1 MNEYTGMKKMNF
13 LLLAISLL
21 LFTGLTYAQ
30 QDSMAKQDT
39 LSLTLQQ
46 CISIAMDE
54 SPTIRIAQRDIERVD
69 YANKE
74 KMSALFPAIN
84 ASASYS
90 RTLKKQKMFFDI
102 PGFPSS
108 PDGIEVGQDNT
119 FAGVLSASMPI
130 ISPTLWASLK
140 MNETDAALTMESA
153 RSSKLSLINSV
164 TKAFYG
170 VLLAQ
175 DSYKVF
181 ERTYQNAAENARI
194 IQNKF
199 EQGAVSEF
207 EWIRAD
213 VQVRNALTNLVSAES
228 AINLSTLQL
237 KMLMGI
243 DMHTAIQP
251 TGKLA
256 DYESLVFEQAIQLSN
271 NSLDKNTDLN
281 QFDLKAKQLK
291 QSLEIQKSTWLPTL
305 SASINY
311 QYMSMPNDDVAFKDY
326 YWFPTSTAGLTLS
339 IPIFQGG
346 SKHYKAKQ
354 LQVQIKAMDDQ
365 RENLKRSLELQAI
378 TFTDNMIKAIE
389 KMESG
394 KKALT
399 QAEKALDISQKM
411 YEVGVGTYLD
421 VTNAELGY
429 IQAGLSY
436 NQSIYD
442 FISAKSELEKILGT
456 TIN

>member
-1 MNEYTGMKKMNF
+1 MKKMNF

-411 YEVGVGTYLD
+411 YEVGAGTYLD

>member
-1 MNEYTGMKKMNF
+1 MNEYTGMKKMKF

-102 PGFPSS
+102 PNFPSS

-153 RSSKLSLINSV
+153 RSSKLSLVNSV

-199 EQGAVSEF
+199 EQGTVSEF

-243 DMHTAIQP
+243 GMHTAIQP
-251 TGKLA
+251 TGTLA

-271 NSLDKNTDLN
+271 NSLNNNTDLN

-305 SASINY
+305 SASVNY

-354 LQVQIKAMDDQ
+354 LQVQIRAMDDQ
-365 RENLKRSLELQAI
+365 RENLKRSLELQSI
-378 TFTDNMIKAIE
+378 TYTDNMIKAIE

-399 QAEKALDISQKM
+399 QAEKALSISQKM
-411 YEVGVGTYLD
+411 YEVGAGTYLD

-442 FISAKSELEKILGT
+442 FISAKADLEKILGT

>member
-1 MNEYTGMKKMNF
+1 MKKMKF
-13 LLLAISLL
+13 LLLVMSFLL
-21 LFTGLTYAQ
+21 MAGLTHAQ
-30 QDSMAKQDT
+30 QDSITKQDT
-39 LSLTLQQ
+39 LSVTLQQ

-54 SPTIRIAQRDIERVD
+54 SPTIRIAQREIERVD

-74 KMSALFPAIN
+74 KMSALFPAVN

-140 MNETDAALTMESA
+140 MNETDAALIGESA

-199 EQGAVSEF
+199 QQGAVSEF

-243 DMHTAIQP
+243 DMHTTIRP
-251 TGKLA
+251 TGTLA
-256 DYESLVFEQAIQLSN
+256 DYESLVFEQAIKLSN

-311 QYMSMPNDDVAFKDY
+311 QYMSMPNDDVAIKDY

-346 SKHYKAKQ
+346 NKHYKAKQ
-354 LQVQIKAMDDQ
+354 LQLQIKTMDDQ

-378 TFTDNMIKAIE
+378 TYTDNMIKAIE

-399 QAEKALDISQKM
+399 QAEKALSISQKM
-411 YEVGVGTYLD
+411 YEVGAGTYLD

-442 FISAKSELEKILGT
+442 FISAKSDLEKILGT

>member
-1 MNEYTGMKKMNF
+1 MKKMKF
-13 LLLAISLL
+13 LLFAISFLMMAG
-21 LFTGLTYAQ
+21 FTHAQ
-30 QDSMAKQDT
+30 QDSIAKQDT

-181 ERTYQNAAENARI
+181 KRTYQNAAENARI

-243 DMHTAIQP
+243 DMHTTVQP

-256 DYESLVFEQAIQLSN
+256 DYESLVFEQTIQLSN

-354 LQVQIKAMDDQ
+354 LQVQIKTMDDQ

-378 TFTDNMIKAIE
+378 TYTDNMIKAIE

-411 YEVGVGTYLD
+411 YEVGAGTYLD

-442 FISAKSELEKILGT
+442 FISAKSDLEKILGT

>member
-1 MNEYTGMKKMNF
+1 MKKMNF
-13 LLLAISLL
+13 LIMVLSLL
-21 LFTGLTYAQ
+21 LLTGLTHAQ
-30 QDSMAKQDT
+30 QDSITKQDT

-311 QYMSMPNDDVAFKDY
+311 QYMSMPNDDVAIKDY

-346 SKHYKAKQ
+346 NKHYKAKQ
-354 LQVQIKAMDDQ
+354 LQLQIKTMDDQ

-378 TFTDNMIKAIE
+378 TYTDNMIKAIE

-411 YEVGVGTYLD
+411 YEVGAGTYLD

>member
-1 MNEYTGMKKMNF
+1 MKKMKF

-21 LFTGLTYAQ
+21 LITGLTRAQ
-30 QDSMAKQDT
+30 QENIAKQDT

-46 CISIAMDE
+46 CVNIAMDE
-54 SPTIRIAQRDIERVD
+54 SPTISIAQRDIERVD

-90 RTLKKQKMFFDI
+90 RTLKKQKMFLDI

-153 RSSKLSLINSV
+153 RSSRLSLINSV

-181 ERTYQNAAENARI
+181 KRTYQNAAENARI

-243 DMHTAIQP
+243 DMHTTIHP

-256 DYESLVFEQAIQLSN
+256 DYESLVFEQAIKLSN

-281 QFDLKAKQLK
+281 QFDLKAIQLK

-354 LQVQIKAMDDQ
+354 LQVQIKTMDDQ

-378 TFTDNMIKAIE
+378 TYTDNMIKAIE

-411 YEVGVGTYLD
+411 YEVGAGTYLD

-442 FISAKSELEKILGT
+442 FISAKSDLEKILGT

>member
-1 MNEYTGMKKMNF
+1 MKF
-13 LLLAISLL
+13 LLFAISFLMMAG
-21 LFTGLTYAQ
+21 FTHAQ
-30 QDSMAKQDT
+30 QDSIAKQDT

-90 RTLKKQKMFFDI
+90 RTLKKQKMFFEIPI
-102 PGFPSS
+102 PGFSAP
-108 PDGIEVGQDNT
+108 PEGIEVGQDNT

-153 RSSKLSLINSV
+153 RSSKLSLVNSV

-170 VLLAQ
+170 VLLTR

-199 EQGAVSEF
+199 EQGTVSEF

-243 DMHTAIQP
+243 DMHTVIHP

-271 NSLDKNTDLN
+271 NSLEKNTDLN

-354 LQVQIKAMDDQ
+354 LQIQIKAMDDQ

-378 TFTDNMIKAIE
+378 TYTDNMIKAIE

-394 KKALT
+394 KKALS
-399 QAEKALDISQKM
+399 QAEKALNISQKM
-411 YEVGVGTYLD
+411 YEVGAGTYLD

-442 FISAKSELEKILGT
+442 FISAKSDLEKILGT

>member
-1 MNEYTGMKKMNF
+1 MKKMKF
-13 LLLAISLL
+13 LLFAISFLMMAG
-21 LFTGLTYAQ
+21 FTHAQ
-30 QDSMAKQDT
+30 QDSIAKQDT

-84 ASASYS
+84 DSASYS

-243 DMHTAIQP
+243 DMHTTIHP

-256 DYESLVFEQAIQLSN
+256 DYESLVFEQAIKLSN

-339 IPIFQGG
+339 VPIFQGG
-346 SKHYKAKQ
+346 NKHYKAKQ
-354 LQVQIKAMDDQ
+354 LQVQIKTMDDQ

-378 TFTDNMIKAIE
+378 TYTDNMIKAIE

-411 YEVGVGTYLD
+411 YEVGAGTYLD

-442 FISAKSELEKILGT
+442 FISAKSDLEKILGT

>member
-1 MNEYTGMKKMNF
+1 MKKMKF
-13 LLLAISLL
+13 LLFAISFLMMAG
-21 LFTGLTYAQ
+21 FTHAQ
-30 QDSMAKQDT
+30 QDSIAKQDT

-243 DMHTAIQP
+243 DMHTTIQP

-311 QYMSMPNDDVAFKDY
+311 QYMSMPNDEVAFKDY

-339 IPIFQGG
+339 VPIFQGG

-354 LQVQIKAMDDQ
+354 LQVQIKTMDDQ

-378 TFTDNMIKAIE
+378 TYTDNMIKAIE

-411 YEVGVGTYLD
+411 YEVGAGTYLD

-442 FISAKSELEKILGT
+442 FISAKSDLEKILGT

>member
-1 MNEYTGMKKMNF
+1 MKKMKF
-13 LLLAISLL
+13 LLLAISFLL
-21 LFTGLTYAQ
+21 MVGSTHAQ
-30 QDSMAKQDT
+30 QDSIAKQDT
-39 LSLTLQQ
+39 LSVTLQQ

-311 QYMSMPNDDVAFKDY
+311 QYISMPNDDVAFKDY

-411 YEVGVGTYLD
+411 YEVGAGTYLD

>member
-1 MNEYTGMKKMNF
+1 MKKMKF
-13 LLLAISLL
+13 LLSAIPFLMMAG
-21 LFTGLTYAQ
+21 FIHAQ
-30 QDSMAKQDT
+30 QDSIAKQDT

-305 SASINY
+305 SANINY

-411 YEVGVGTYLD
+411 YEVGAGTYLD

>member
-1 MNEYTGMKKMNF
+1 MKKMKF
-13 LLLAISLL
+13 LLSAISFLMMAG
-21 LFTGLTYAQ
+21 FTHAQ
-30 QDSMAKQDT
+30 QDSIAKQDT

-102 PGFPSS
+102 PNFPSS

-243 DMHTAIQP
+243 DMHTAIHP
-251 TGKLA
+251 TGTLA

-271 NSLDKNTDLN
+271 NSLEKNTDLN
-281 QFDLKAKQLK
+281 QFDLRAKQLK
-291 QSLEIQKSTWLPTL
+291 QSLEVQKSTWLPTL

>member
-1 MNEYTGMKKMNF
+1 MTGMKKMKF
-13 LLLAISLL
+13 LLLAISFLL
-21 LFTGLTYAQ
+21 MAGLTHAQ
-30 QDSMAKQDT
+30 QDSIAKQDT

-54 SPTIRIAQRDIERVD
+54 SPTIRIAQREIERID

-140 MNETDAALTMESA
+140 MNETDAALTLESA
-153 RSSKLSLINSV
+153 RSSKLTLVNSV

-175 DSYKVF
+175 DSYRVF
-181 ERTYQNAAENARI
+181 ERTHQNAAENARI

-199 EQGAVSEF
+199 EQGTVSEF

-251 TGKLA
+251 TGTLA
-256 DYESLVFEQAIQLSN
+256 DYESLVFEQAIKLSN

-326 YWFPTSTAGLTLS
+326 YWFPTSNAGLTLS

-354 LQVQIKAMDDQ
+354 LQMQIKTMDDQ

-378 TFTDNMIKAIE
+378 TYTDNMIKAIE

-399 QAEKALDISQKM
+399 QAEKALNISQKM
-411 YEVGVGTYLD
+411 YEVGAGTYLD

-442 FISAKSELEKILGT
+442 FISAKCDLEKILGT